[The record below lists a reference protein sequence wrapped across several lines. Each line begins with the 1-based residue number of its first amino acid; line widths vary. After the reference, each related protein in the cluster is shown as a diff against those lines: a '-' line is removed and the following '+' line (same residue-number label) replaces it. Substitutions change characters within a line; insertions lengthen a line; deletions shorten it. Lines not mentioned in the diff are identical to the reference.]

1 MTTTPHQKNAVSFE
15 KATARLEQIVEKLD
29 APDTPLEQ
37 MISLVEEGLALI
49 RSSKEILH
57 NAELRI
63 RVLEAPDT
71 DTKEESLHQED
82 EGFSLQ

>member
-1 MTTTPHQKNAVSFE
+1 MTTTTHQKNTVSFE

-29 APDTPLEQ
+29 APDTPLGQ

-71 DTKEESLHQED
+71 DTKEESLPQED

>member
-1 MTTTPHQKNAVSFE
+1 MTTTTHQKNTVSFE

-71 DTKEESLHQED
+71 DTKEESLPQED